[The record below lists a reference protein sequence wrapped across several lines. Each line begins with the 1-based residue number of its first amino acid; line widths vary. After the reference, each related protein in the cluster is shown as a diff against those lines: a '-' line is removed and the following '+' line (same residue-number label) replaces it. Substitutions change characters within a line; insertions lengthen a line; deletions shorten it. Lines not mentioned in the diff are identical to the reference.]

1 MNEPLFYPGI
11 TADILH
17 CLQVFLLYIIPC
29 VIILLLIRGLTH
41 IPQYVF
47 RKCLH
52 LVAFTCVTIMISAAR
67 SWQAVSLVSVM
78 IALVIYPILYYAE
91 RYPQYST
98 LFVEK
103 RPGEIRRS
111 LLFLFFMFAFV
122 TAVAW
127 GVFDRPDA
135 AAASV
140 LMWGTGDA
148 AAALTGIPFGRHKVH
163 LRHTDGKKSWE
174 GTCAMFLMSLCTG
187 LIFYCM
193 YGHELSG
200 ILLLRI
206 IPAALCGALCELFSP
221 GEYDTVTVPLAIL
234 IVLLVMNI

>member
-1 MNEPLFYPGI
+1 MNELLFYPGI

-122 TAVAW
+122 TALAW

-148 AAALTGIPFGRHKVH
+148 AAALTVKLWAALLIVKV
-163 LRHTDGKKSWE
+163 LLTVPVK
-174 GTCAMFLMSLCTG
+174 
-187 LIFYCM
+187 
-193 YGHELSG
+193 
-200 ILLLRI
+200 LLL
-206 IPAALCGALCELFSP
+206 ATAVK
-221 GEYDTVTVPLAIL
+221 VTVAVPAF
-234 IVLLVMNI
+234 VLFL

>member
-1 MNEPLFYPGI
+1 MSESLFYPGI

-17 CLQVFLLYIIPC
+17 CLQVFLMYIIPC

-52 LVAFTCVTIMISAAR
+52 LVAFTCVTIMIAAAR

-91 RYPQYST
+91 RYPLYSS

-122 TAVAW
+122 TALSW
-127 GVFDRPDA
+127 GVFDRPYV

-148 AAALTGIPFGRHKVH
+148 AAALTGIPFGNHKVH

-187 LIFYCM
+187 ILFY
-193 YGHELSG
+193 
-200 ILLLRI
+200 ILYAGYPVGYLLPRI
-206 IPAALCGALCELFSP
+206 IPAAVCAALCELFSS
-221 GEYDTVTVPLAIL
+221 GEYDTVTVPLAVMT
-234 IVLLVMNI
+234 VLLLLGM